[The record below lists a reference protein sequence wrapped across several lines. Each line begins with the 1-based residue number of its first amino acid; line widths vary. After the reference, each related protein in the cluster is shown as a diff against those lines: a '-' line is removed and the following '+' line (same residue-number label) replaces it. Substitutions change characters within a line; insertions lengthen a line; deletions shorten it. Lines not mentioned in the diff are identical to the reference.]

1 MTFKNRISQ
10 NHILAFCIGLVYVWF
25 GVLKYFSGESPA
37 EELAKNTINL
47 LTYGL
52 IPSKV
57 SILLLA
63 LSETI
68 IGLLLILNI
77 YRKQV
82 VIVALIHIAFTFT
95 PLFLFPEESFTNS
108 IFSFS
113 LLGQYIF
120 KNIVIIGALIT
131 LYKSPII
138 TIEIEHIK

>member
-37 EELAKNTINL
+37 EDLAKNTIDL
-47 LTYGL
+47 LTFG
-52 IPSKV
+52 IISSKI

-68 IGLLLILNI
+68 IGLFLILNI
-77 YRKQV
+77 YRKPV
-82 VIVALIHIAFTFT
+82 IIVALIHITFTFT
-95 PLFLFPEESFTNS
+95 PLFLFPEKSFTNS

-131 LYKSPII
+131 LYRLPA
-138 TIEIEHIK
+138 ENIKRLTT